1 MPASDLGLVVFLALG
16 AAGGDALDER
26 SAPSTRSLVVSVSVA
41 LIATWL
47 SLKPA
52 SPQMPWERLALGTA
66 V

>member
-1 MPASDLGLVVFLALG
+1 M
-16 AAGGDALDER
+16 AGTSSTSG

-47 SLKPA
+47 SLTPA
-52 SPQMPWERLALGTA
+52 SPQMPWPATALGME